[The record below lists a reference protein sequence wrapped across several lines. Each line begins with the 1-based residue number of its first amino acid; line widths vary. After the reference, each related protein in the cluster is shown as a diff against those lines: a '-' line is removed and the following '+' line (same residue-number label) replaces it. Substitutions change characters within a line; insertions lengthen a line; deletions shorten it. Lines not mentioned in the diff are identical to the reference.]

1 MKHLLAYDIKT
12 GIIIRALREIKGI
25 KQSEVA
31 EAIQMSQSTYS
42 KLEKGKIAIS
52 IGQLQIAATTIGF
65 TSFEIFTI
73 LYVYDK
79 PVDEKFTLYSCILHE
94 FSQEKYD
101 VDAFTLNLKKE
112 EFYFIL
118 LIVRNS
124 LKKLRA

>member
-12 GIIIRALREIKGI
+12 GLIIKALREIKGI

-31 EAIQMSQSTYS
+31 EAIQMSQSAYS
-42 KLEKGKIAIS
+42 KLERGKIAIS
-52 IGQLQIAATTIGF
+52 IGQLQIAATKIGF

-94 FSQEKYD
+94 FTQEKYD
-101 VDAFTLNLKKE
+101 VDAFSLNLKKE
-112 EFYFIL
+112 EFYFIM

-124 LKKLRA
+124 LQKLRV